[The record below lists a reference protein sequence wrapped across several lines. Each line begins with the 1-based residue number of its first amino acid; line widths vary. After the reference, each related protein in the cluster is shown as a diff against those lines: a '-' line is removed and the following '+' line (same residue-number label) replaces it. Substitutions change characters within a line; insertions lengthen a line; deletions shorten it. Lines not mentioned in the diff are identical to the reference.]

1 MSLPIIGTTVLWL
14 FLYAYIL
21 IASIDFGAGF
31 YAYYA
36 KWRKKDSKMSMLINR
51 YLSPIWEVANV
62 FLVCFYVGI
71 IGLFPDVAYYYGT
84 AFLFP
89 GSIALILLTIR
100 GSFYVFG
107 SGRSKKN
114 RFYMLLYVLTGL
126 LIPPVLTTALT
137 VSEGGYLDKQG
148 NTVMFLTDKLYTS
161 FLSWGFAILAV
172 VSVLYISASFLTYY
186 ASRAGEED
194 SVDVLR
200 KFALFGSVP
209 SLVASV
215 IVFWSIRIYNFD
227 HFQHMIEPSIV
238 WTFALSFACFLG
250 ATHFLYHRSR
260 FGLAF
265 IFVMFQY
272 FFAFFGYGASH
283 LPYILYPYIT
293 IHSGLTNELMNMALV
308 IAFVFGL
315 LLFITTIVLVLRLFL
330 FDAKYVKNMK

>member
-1 MSLPIIGTTVLWL
+1 MSLPIIGITVLWL

-31 YAYYA
+31 YVYYA

-62 FLVCFYVGI
+62 FLVCFYVGM
-71 IGLFPDVAYYYGT
+71 IGFFPDVAYYYGT
-84 AFLFP
+84 ALLFP
-89 GSIALILLTIR
+89 GSIALILLTLR
-100 GSFYVFG
+100 SSFYIFG
-107 SGRSKKN
+107 NGKFKKN

-137 VSEGGYLDKQG
+137 TSEGGYLDKQG
-148 NTVMFLTDKLYTS
+148 NTVMFLADKLATS
-161 FLSWGFAILAV
+161 FLSWGFAFLAV

-186 ASRAGEED
+186 ASRAGEEE

-200 KFALFGSVP
+200 KFALFWSVP
-209 SLVASV
+209 SIVASV
-215 IVFWSIRIYNFD
+215 IVFWSMRTHNFD

-238 WTFALSFACFLG
+238 WTFALSFVCFLG

-272 FFAFFGYGASH
+272 FFAFFGYGAGH

-293 IHSGLTNELMNMALV
+293 IHSGVTNELMSKALV
-308 IAFVFGL
+308 IAFVLGL
-315 LLFITTIVLVLRLFL
+315 LLFITSIVLVLRLFL
-330 FDAKYVKNMK
+330 FDAKHVKNMK